1 MHIRFHGRSGSIY
14 TAAEQVPVATD
25 AITDLAE
32 GTQGAVKTVA
42 RAVAEGI
49 QEARRDK
56 PSA

>member
-1 MHIRFHGRSGSIY
+1 MFGFMGAVARY

-32 GTQGAVKTVA
+32 GTQGAVKIVA
-42 RAVAEGI
+42 RAAAEGI
-49 QEARRDK
+49 QEAQRDK